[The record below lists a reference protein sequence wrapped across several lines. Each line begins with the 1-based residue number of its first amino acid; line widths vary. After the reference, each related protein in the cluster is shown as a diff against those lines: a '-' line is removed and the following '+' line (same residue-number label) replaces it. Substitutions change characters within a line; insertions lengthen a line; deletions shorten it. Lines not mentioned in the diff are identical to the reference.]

1 MEAEELGKLLGLFEK
16 LKIIHLPANIIPS
29 KKHKDEEEQGAYVC
43 SLASRCRALEEVS
56 FRSTSALGVLQLVVW
71 EVFGHGL
78 ICRRVVE

>member
-1 MEAEELGKLLGLFEK
+1 LEAEELGKLLGLFEK
-16 LKIIHLPANIIPS
+16 LKIIHLPA
-29 KKHKDEEEQGAYVC
+29 KDEEEQGAYVR

-56 FRSTSALGVLQLVVW
+56 FRSTLALGVLQLVVW